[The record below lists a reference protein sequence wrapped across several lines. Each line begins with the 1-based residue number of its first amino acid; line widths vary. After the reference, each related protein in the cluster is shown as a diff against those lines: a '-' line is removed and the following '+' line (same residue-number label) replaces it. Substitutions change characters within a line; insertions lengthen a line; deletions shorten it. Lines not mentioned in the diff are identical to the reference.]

1 MSNKKSWCPFLQRDC
16 EEKCVNHYLI
26 PNCARI
32 ISTEGVAYLGKGHC
46 SFFNIDTN
54 NSGMLNMRIHEEKN
68 DKGMV
73 GKIRK
78 LTHEEEIEFGIVTM
92 KRK

>member
-26 PNCARI
+26 PDYARI
-32 ISTEGVAYLGKGHC
+32 ISTEYVAYVGKGHC
-46 SFFNIDTN
+46 SFFDVDTN
-54 NSGMLNMRIHEEKN
+54 NSGMMNMRTYREDN

-78 LTHEEEIEFGIVTM
+78 LTNEEKIEFGLVEM